1 MLMMSEVIKLN
12 TGIKKYEIVNEENE
26 RVAELA
32 IDTNDT
38 HLMNRFIELYENGNK
53 IKEAC
58 EKRLKDLGIDDGDRI
73 TLEDAKKILDVNE
86 YAVKQMIEETE
97 KLFGKGLFHEV
108 FKENYKLNPN
118 FVPDVSLIQN
128 FYEQIMPIVE
138 TIFKKQQKYSP
149 AKKGNR

>member
-1 MLMMSEVIKLN
+1 MSEVIKLN

-38 HLMNRFIELYENGNK
+38 HLMNRFIELYENGNN

-73 TLEDAKKILDVNE
+73 TLEDAKKILDINE

-138 TIFKKQQKYSP
+138 TIFKQQQKYSP

>member
-1 MLMMSEVIKLN
+1 MSEVIKLN

-58 EKRLKDLGIDDGDRI
+58 EKRLEDLGIDDGDRI

-97 KLFGKGLFHEV
+97 KLFGKGLFHDV

>member
-1 MLMMSEVIKLN
+1 MSEVIKLN
-12 TGIKKYEIVNEENE
+12 TGIKKYEIVNEDDE
-26 RVAELA
+26 RVAELV

-53 IKEAC
+53 IKESC
-58 EKRLKDLGIDDGDRI
+58 KKQLENLGISNEDRI
-73 TLEDAKKILDVNE
+73 AMEDVKKILDVNE

-108 FKENYKLNPN
+108 FKENYKLNPD
-118 FVPDVSLIQN
+118 FVPDISLIQS

-149 AKKGNR
+149 AKKGSR

>member
-1 MLMMSEVIKLN
+1 MSEVIKLN
-12 TGIKKYEIVNEENE
+12 TGIKKYEIVNEDNE
-26 RVAELA
+26 RVAELT

-53 IKEAC
+53 IKQAC
-58 EKRLKDLGIDDGDRI
+58 EKRLEDLGIDDEDKI
-73 TLEDAKKILDVNE
+73 TLEEAKKILDVNE
-86 YAVKQMIEETE
+86 YAVNQMIEETE
-97 KLFGKGLFHEV
+97 KLFGKGLFQEV

-149 AKKGNR
+149 AKKGNH

>member
-1 MLMMSEVIKLN
+1 MSEVIKLN

-58 EKRLKDLGIDDGDRI
+58 EKRLEDLGIDDGDRI

>member
-1 MLMMSEVIKLN
+1 MMSEVIKLN

-58 EKRLKDLGIDDGDRI
+58 EKRLEDLGIGDEDKI
-73 TLEDAKKILDVNE
+73 TLEEAKNILDVNE

-149 AKKGNR
+149 AKKGNH

>member
-1 MLMMSEVIKLN
+1 MSEVIKLN
-12 TGIKKYEIVNEENE
+12 TGIKKYEIVNEDNE

-58 EKRLKDLGIDDGDRI
+58 EKRLEDLGVGDGDRI

-149 AKKGNR
+149 AKKGNH

>member
-1 MLMMSEVIKLN
+1 MMSEVIKLN

-58 EKRLKDLGIDDGDRI
+58 EKKLEDLGIDDGDRI

-97 KLFGKGLFHEV
+97 KLFGKGLFHDV

>member
-1 MLMMSEVIKLN
+1 MSEVIKLN
-12 TGIKKYEIVNEENE
+12 TGIKKYEIINEENE

-58 EKRLKDLGIDDGDRI
+58 EKRLEDLGIDDGDRI

>member
-1 MLMMSEVIKLN
+1 MMSEVIKLN

-58 EKRLKDLGIDDGDRI
+58 EKRLEDLGIDDGDRI

>member
-1 MLMMSEVIKLN
+1 MSEVIKLN

>member
-1 MLMMSEVIKLN
+1 MMSEVIRLN
-12 TGIKKYEIVNEENE
+12 TGIKKYEIVNEDNE

-32 IDTNDT
+32 INTNDT

-58 EKRLKDLGIDDGDRI
+58 EKRLEDLGIDDGDRI

>member
-1 MLMMSEVIKLN
+1 MSEVIKLN

-58 EKRLKDLGIDDGDRI
+58 EKKLEDLGIDDGDRI

-97 KLFGKGLFHEV
+97 KLFGKGLFHDV

>member
-1 MLMMSEVIKLN
+1 MSEVIRLN
-12 TGIKKYEIVNEENE
+12 TGIKKYEIVNEDNE

-32 IDTNDT
+32 INTNDT

-58 EKRLKDLGIDDGDRI
+58 EKRLEDLGIDDGDRI

>member
-1 MLMMSEVIKLN
+1 MMSEVIKLN

-58 EKRLKDLGIDDGDRI
+58 EKRLEDLGIDDGDRI

-97 KLFGKGLFHEV
+97 KLFGKGLFHDV

>member
-1 MLMMSEVIKLN
+1 MSEVIRLN
-12 TGIKKYEIVNEENE
+12 TGIKKYEIVNEDNE

-58 EKRLKDLGIDDGDRI
+58 EKRLEDLGIGDEDKI
-73 TLEDAKKILDVNE
+73 TLEEAKKILDVNE
-86 YAVKQMIEETE
+86 YAVTQMIEETE

-128 FYEQIMPIVE
+128 FYEQIMPIVKQFLRSSRS
-138 TIFKKQQKYSP
+138 IHQLKK
-149 AKKGNR
+149 AITDE

>member
-1 MLMMSEVIKLN
+1 MLIMSEVIRLN
-12 TGIKKYEIVNEENE
+12 TGIKKYEIVNEDNE

-32 IDTNDT
+32 INTNDT

-58 EKRLKDLGIDDGDRI
+58 EKRLEDLGIDDGDRI

>member
-1 MLMMSEVIKLN
+1 MSEVIRLN
-12 TGIKKYEIVNEENE
+12 TGIKKYEIVNEDNE

-58 EKRLKDLGIDDGDRI
+58 EKRLEDLGVGDGDRI

-149 AKKGNR
+149 AKKGNH

>member
-1 MLMMSEVIKLN
+1 MSEVIKLN

-58 EKRLKDLGIDDGDRI
+58 EKRLEDLGIDDGDRI

-86 YAVKQMIEETE
+86 YAVKQMIDETE
-97 KLFGKGLFHEV
+97 KLFGKGLFHDV

>member
-1 MLMMSEVIKLN
+1 MIKLN

-58 EKRLKDLGIDDGDRI
+58 EKRLEDLGIDDGDRI

>member
-1 MLMMSEVIKLN
+1 MSEVIRLN
-12 TGIKKYEIVNEENE
+12 TGIKKYEIVNEDNE

-58 EKRLKDLGIDDGDRI
+58 EKRLEDLGIGDEDKI
-73 TLEDAKKILDVNE
+73 NLEEAKKILDVNE
-86 YAVKQMIEETE
+86 YAVTQMIEETE

-149 AKKGNR
+149 AKKGNH

>member
-1 MLMMSEVIKLN
+1 MSEVIRLN
-12 TGIKKYEIVNEENE
+12 TGIKKYEIVNEDNE

-58 EKRLKDLGIDDGDRI
+58 EKRLEDLGIGDEDKI
-73 TLEDAKKILDVNE
+73 TLEEAKKILDVNE
-86 YAVKQMIEETE
+86 YAVTQMIEETE

-149 AKKGNR
+149 AKKGNH

>member
-1 MLMMSEVIKLN
+1 MSEVIRLN
-12 TGIKKYEIVNEENE
+12 TGIKKYEIVNEDNE

-149 AKKGNR
+149 AKKGNH

>member
-1 MLMMSEVIKLN
+1 MMSEVIKLN

-58 EKRLKDLGIDDGDRI
+58 EKRLEDLGIDDGDRI

-108 FKENYKLNPN
+108 FKENYELNPN

>member
-1 MLMMSEVIKLN
+1 MMSEVIKLN
-12 TGIKKYEIVNEENE
+12 TGIKKYEIINEENE

-58 EKRLKDLGIDDGDRI
+58 EKRLEDLGIDDGDRI

>member
-1 MLMMSEVIKLN
+1 MSEVIRLN
-12 TGIKKYEIVNEENE
+12 TGIKKYEIVNEDNE

-58 EKRLKDLGIDDGDRI
+58 EKRLEDLGVGDGDRI
-73 TLEDAKKILDVNE
+73 TLKDAKKILDVNE

-149 AKKGNR
+149 AKKGNH

>member
-1 MLMMSEVIKLN
+1 MSEVIRLN
-12 TGIKKYEIVNEENE
+12 TGIKKYAIVNEDNE

-58 EKRLKDLGIDDGDRI
+58 EKRLEDLGVGDGDRI

-149 AKKGNR
+149 AKKGNH